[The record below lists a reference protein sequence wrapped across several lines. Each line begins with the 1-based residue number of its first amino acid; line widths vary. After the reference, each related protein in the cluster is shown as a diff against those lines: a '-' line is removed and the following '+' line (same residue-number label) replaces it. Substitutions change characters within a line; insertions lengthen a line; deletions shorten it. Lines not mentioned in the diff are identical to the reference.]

1 MWYFIWIIGLGLAIT
16 FSVLNALWLEKRFEK
31 KE

>member
-1 MWYFIWIIGLGLAIT
+1 MWYFIWIIGLGFAIT
-16 FSVLNALWLEKRFEK
+16 FSILNALWLEKRFEK